1 MYTSRVAVGTQ
12 SSAERLSAMKIALSN
27 LELEILRKLAAKT
40 GVAVPAQLRLR
51 LELAGVIRE
60 GAKGIT
66 LTAEGRRLALQKA
79 APSTASSPA
88 PTDGRE
94 AVDKRGRRMPVRR
107 KSVF

>member
-1 MYTSRVAVGTQ
+1 MLGTRPG
-12 SSAERLSAMKIALSN
+12 ANRLSAMKPALTE
-27 LELEILRKLAAKT
+27 LELEVLRKLAAKT

-66 LTAEGRRLALQKA
+66 LTAEGRRLAMKKA
-79 APSTASSPA
+79 SPSTASSSA
-88 PTDGRE
+88 STDGRK
-94 AVDKRGRRMPVRR
+94 AVDKRGRRMPLRR